1 MTIFSYFVLQG
12 LVKLRYAKLLA
23 SLYTISHDSTCWW
36 HFLLYM
42 NSRFSQHTVVYQCT
56 GNHSISEQAMS
67 KYKTHKK
74 DTDYKLF
81 IVYLSL
87 IPLHFHNIQNWNN
100 TTECNMFLKKQSH
113 NYQTMILKQSSI
125 NRTDHYCF
133 ISANIQ
139 RLMKRYKTLKLI

>member
-87 IPLHFHNIQNWNN
+87 IPLHFHNLQNWNN

>member
-12 LVKLRYAKLLA
+12 LVKLRYAKLIV

-87 IPLHFHNIQNWNN
+87 IPLHFHNLQNWNN

>member
-1 MTIFSYFVLQG
+1 MYIVCMT
-12 LVKLRYAKLLA
+12 YAT
-23 SLYTISHDSTCWW
+23 Y
-36 HFLLYM
+36 HFTWQHMLMAYLLYM
-42 NSRFSQHTVVYQCT
+42 NSRFSQHTEVYQCT

-67 KYKTHKK
+67 TYKTHKK

-87 IPLHFHNIQNWNN
+87 IPLHFHNLQNWNN